1 MRQHQ
6 FFLGVFTFFNPR
18 NIMNSVIYLRVLLF
32 QLTQTGA
39 YHAVKSSVVTN
50 VNQADRLIFYQINKN
65 IP

>member
-1 MRQHQ
+1 
-6 FFLGVFTFFNPR
+6 
-18 NIMNSVIYLRVLLF
+18 MNSVIYLRVLLF